1 MNIYIAVLFVCL
13 GDVCNFMQGSQAHKT
28 ELQCRMS
35 VDQQKL
41 QLTEM
46 AQAAKDTE
54 ITVLEGT
61 CIAVTLKPLPKT
73 V

>member
-61 CIAVTLKPLPKT
+61 CIAVTLKPLGKT

>member
-13 GDVCNFMQGSQAHKT
+13 GDTCNFMQGSQAHKT

-35 VDQQKL
+35 VDQQKA

-46 AQAAKDTE
+46 ATAANQGE
-54 ITVLEGT
+54 ITQLEGT
-61 CIAVTLKPLPKT
+61 CVVVTLKPLPKT

>member
-1 MNIYIAVLFVCL
+1 MNIYIAVLFLCL
-13 GDVCNFMQGSQAHKT
+13 GDTCNFMQGSQAHKT

-35 VDQQKL
+35 LEQQKL

-46 AQAAKDTE
+46 AAVANQGE

-61 CIAVTLKPLPKT
+61 CIVVTLKPLPKT